1 VLHPR
6 RNDRLQ
12 IGWKN
17 ALAFLIFINCSAS
30 VALARWLQNDYGQ
43 AKPNQQRN
51 QLHQVL
57 RPRLHEAMISHYAV
71 IRVYDDAGNV
81 IQTHEQAGDFKHWW
95 GSTLYRAPFFLACLA
110 DLRSSFWQSRFS

>member
-1 VLHPR
+1 MEECPRVFNLHQLLRLSRPR
-6 RNDRLQ
+6 PMASKRL
-12 IGWKN
+12 W
-17 ALAFLIFINCSAS
+17 
-30 VALARWLQNDYGQ
+30 Q

>member
-1 VLHPR
+1 MEECPRVFNLHQLLRLSRPR
-6 RNDRLQ
+6 PMTSKRL
-12 IGWKN
+12 W
-17 ALAFLIFINCSAS
+17 
-30 VALARWLQNDYGQ
+30 Q

-81 IQTHEQAGDFKHWW
+81 IQTHEQAGDFKHW
-95 GSTLYRAPFFLACLA
+95 
-110 DLRSSFWQSRFS
+110 